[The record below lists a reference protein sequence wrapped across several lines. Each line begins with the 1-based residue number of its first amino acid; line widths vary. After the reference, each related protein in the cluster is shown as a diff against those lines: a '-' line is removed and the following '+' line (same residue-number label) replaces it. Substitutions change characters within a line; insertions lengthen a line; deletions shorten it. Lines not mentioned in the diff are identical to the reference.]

1 MSQTM
6 IESTSGGLRV
16 DELSKGFGKRD
27 RRVTV
32 LDGIS
37 LDVADGEFVAVV
49 GPSGSGKSTLL
60 NAIAGFLPPDSGT
73 ISVDGVPVRGPGP
86 SRCVVFQE
94 YAIFPW
100 LSVRRNIDFGTRLRS
115 WRGTA
120 GQRAEITDHY
130 LELMGLTA
138 FADALPKTL
147 SGGMRQRV
155 AIARAYAVDPGI
167 LLMDEP
173 FAALDAQTRELL
185 NNQQVDVHQIWAAP
199 GSGIERIEDLRGK
212 TMATTTGTAS
222 DLVLQVA
229 LEKAGLTRKDVE
241 VVNLE
246 MPAVANT
253 FVTGGVPAASLWAP
267 FDTQVR
273 QNLPEATMIASAKD
287 LDSPIS
293 GGWVA
298 GNEFYDQHRDALEG
312 IARAWKRANAD
323 LVADPAAGLELSCP
337 RLAEQ
342 MPKDVCVSLYGKTE
356 AYSNEQW
363 AEYYQ
368 DGTAVGWV
376 AAMQKVFG
384 RIGALEGANT
394 EAEDYFDTSIFL
406 AADA

>member
-1 MSQTM
+1 M
-6 IESTSGGLRV
+6 IKKCVALVAAFVATLALAGCADDAGESGTTKVRIGYIPGAHDVAQLFV
-16 DELSKGFGKRD
+16 AEEKGYFAEE
-27 RRVTV
+27 
-32 LDGIS
+32 GIS
-37 LDVADGEFVAVV
+37 L
-49 GPSGSGKSTLL
+49 
-60 NAIAGFLPPDSGT
+60 
-73 ISVDGVPVRGPGP
+73 
-86 SRCVVFQE
+86 
-94 YAIFPW
+94 
-100 LSVRRNIDFGTRLRS
+100 
-115 WRGTA
+115 
-120 GQRAEITDHY
+120 EITPFQTGIALSNALTGGSLDVGV
-130 LELMGLTA
+130 MGA
-138 FADALPKTL
+138 
-147 SGGMRQRV
+147 V
-155 AIARAYAVDPGI
+155 IANFPAKGQGK
-167 LLMDEP
+167 L
-173 FAALDAQTRELL
+173 FLL

>member
-130 LELMGLTA
+130 LELMGLTT

-173 FAALDAQTRELL
+173 FAALDAQTREQMQEALL
-185 NNQQVDVHQIWAAP
+185 KINKTERRTVLFVTHQVEEALYLADRVVVLSKRPTRIEEIVDVPWGPDRDHAIKLTTDF
-199 GSGIERIEDLRGK
+199 IELRRTIE
-212 TMATTTGTAS
+212 
-222 DLVLQVA
+222 
-229 LEKAGLTRKDVE
+229 
-241 VVNLE
+241 NLLHS
-246 MPAVANT
+246 PT
-253 FVTGGVPAASLWAP
+253 
-267 FDTQVR
+267 
-273 QNLPEATMIASAKD
+273 
-287 LDSPIS
+287 DSP
-293 GGWVA
+293 
-298 GNEFYDQHRDALEG
+298 ER
-312 IARAWKRANAD
+312 
-323 LVADPAAGLELSCP
+323 
-337 RLAEQ
+337 
-342 MPKDVCVSLYGKTE
+342 
-356 AYSNEQW
+356 
-363 AEYYQ
+363 
-368 DGTAVGWV
+368 
-376 AAMQKVFG
+376 
-384 RIGALEGANT
+384 
-394 EAEDYFDTSIFL
+394 
-406 AADA
+406 